1 MKVFHGKINLFYS
14 ALSNGVILRFMNKT
28 VFLFVSFSY
37 TA

>member
-1 MKVFHGKINLFYS
+1 MKVFMEKINLFYS
-14 ALSNGVILRFMNKT
+14 ALSNGVILPFMNKT